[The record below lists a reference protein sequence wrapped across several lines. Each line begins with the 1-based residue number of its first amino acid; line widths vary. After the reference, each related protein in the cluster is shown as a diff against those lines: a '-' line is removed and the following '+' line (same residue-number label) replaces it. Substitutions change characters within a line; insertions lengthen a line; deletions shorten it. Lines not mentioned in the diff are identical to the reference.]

1 MLQKKVPVLETKLCL
16 TGHSRYGHGGYGH
29 GGDGRGHGHGHGGH
43 DDDSSHQ
50 VAKAADNA
58 EGDEEGGN
66 DDIGE
71 GRGV

>member
-1 MLQKKVPVLETKLCL
+1 MAKFDET
-16 TGHSRYGHGGYGH
+16 SV
-29 GGDGRGHGHGHGGH
+29 GDGGFTPA
-43 DDDSSHQ
+43 Q

-71 GRGV
+71 AGPVPTTV